1 MQTTDSSSSGPST
14 RGQEVSSYTPPTS
27 AQRTSATWPGV
38 VIASSQL
45 EQDMSRSGEYNSAS
59 TNLPRGLAGEDLR
72 ENHLQVPRHKL
83 CWAVTVSLV
92 FSRTLPLLA
101 LPPSR
106 TTKPLCAPTGA
117 RSARSAARRTRR
129 RSKLRNSSALAYI
142 QSQRN

>member
-1 MQTTDSSSSGPST
+1 MQTTDSSSSGALT

-45 EQDMSRSGEYNSAS
+45 GQGMSRSGEYNSAS
-59 TNLPRGLAGEDLR
+59 ANLPRGPAGEDLR
-72 ENHLQVPRHKL
+72 ENHLQVLRHRHY
-83 CWAVTVSLV
+83 WAATASLV
-92 FSRTLPLLA
+92 LSQTRPLLA

-117 RSARSAARRTRR
+117 RSVRSVAQRTRR
-129 RSKLRNSSALAYI
+129 RSKF
-142 QSQRN
+142 Q